1 MAHTG
6 TKTSN
11 YTVRAREVKSPVRE
25 CPQCVIRPPSVPLVT
40 EGGQWQDQT
49 DWAVCNRLARTRL
62 AMPFEAT
69 G

>member
-11 YTVRAREVKSPVRE
+11 YTVGARDVKSPVRDRA
-25 CPQCVIRPPSVPLVT
+25 PLGTLVT
-40 EGGQWQDQT
+40 EGGQWQSQT
-49 DWAVCNRLARTRL
+49 DWAVCDRLARTRL
-62 AMPFEAT
+62 AMPFEAAT

>member
-11 YTVRAREVKSPVRE
+11 YTVRARVVKSPVRD
-25 CPQCVIRPPSVPLVT
+25 RAPSVSLVK
-40 EGGQWQDQT
+40 EGGQSQDQT

-62 AMPFEAT
+62 AMPFEAAT